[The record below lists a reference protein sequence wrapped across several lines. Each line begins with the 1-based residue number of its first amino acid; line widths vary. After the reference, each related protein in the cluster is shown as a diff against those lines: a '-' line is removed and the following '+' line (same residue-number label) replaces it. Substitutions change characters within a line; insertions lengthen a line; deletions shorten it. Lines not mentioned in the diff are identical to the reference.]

1 MNIIL
6 LGPPGSGKG
15 TQAKEIIEKHQ
26 IPQISTGDLL
36 REAVKNQTELGKK
49 AKEYMD
55 AGKLV
60 PDEVVVGMVKER
72 LQKDDCKN
80 GFILDGFP
88 RTVPQAESLDQTLAD
103 VGKKIDKVV
112 SIEVPDSEVVERLSG
127 RRTCENCGTMYH
139 VKFNP
144 PQQDGVCDKCGGKL
158 YQRDDDNESTIK
170 NRLQVYHDQTA
181 PLKDYYSKKG
191 LVKEIEGVGD
201 ISKIKE
207 AVLKALES

>member
-1 MNIIL
+1 MNIIM

-15 TQAKEIIEKHQ
+15 TQAQEIIEKYG
-26 IPQISTGDLL
+26 IPQVSTGDLL
-36 REAVKNQTELGKK
+36 REAVKNQTELGKQ

-60 PDEVVVGMVKER
+60 PDDVVVGMVKER
-72 LQKDDCKN
+72 LQKDDCKK

-88 RTVPQAESLDQTLAD
+88 RTVPQAESLDTTLSE
-103 VGKKIDKVV
+103 VGKKIDKVL

-144 PQQDGVCDKCGGKL
+144 PKKEGVCDKCGGKL
-158 YQRDDDNESTIK
+158 YQRDDDNEETIK
-170 NRLQVYHDQTA
+170 NRLQVYHDQTS
-181 PLKDYYSKKG
+181 PLKDYYANKG
-191 LVKEIEGVGD
+191 LVREIEGVGD
-201 ISKIKE
+201 INKIKE
-207 AVLKALES
+207 AVLAALES

>member
-15 TQAKEIIEKHQ
+15 TQAKEIIEKHR

-144 PQQDGVCDKCGGKL
+144 PKQDGVCDKCGGKL

>member
-1 MNIIL
+1 VNIIL

>member
-15 TQAKEIIEKHQ
+15 TQAKEIIEKHR

-36 REAVKNQTELGKK
+36 REAVKNQTELGKQ

-88 RTVPQAESLDQTLAD
+88 RTVPQAESLDQTLSE

-139 VKFNP
+139 VSFNP
-144 PQQDGVCDKCGGKL
+144 PKQEGVCDKCGGKL
-158 YQRDDDNESTIK
+158 YQRDDDNENTIK

-181 PLKDYYSKKG
+181 PLKDYYSPKG
-191 LVKEIEGVGD
+191 IVKEIEGVGD

>member
-15 TQAKEIIEKHQ
+15 TQAKEIIEKHS

-36 REAVKNQTELGKK
+36 REAVKNETELGKK

-72 LQKDDCKN
+72 LQKDDCQN

-88 RTVPQAESLDQTLAD
+88 RTVPQAEALDQTLSE
-103 VGKKIDKVV
+103 VGKKIDNVL

-144 PQQDGVCDKCGGKL
+144 PKQEGVCDKCGGKL
-158 YQRDDDNESTIK
+158 YQRDDDNEKTIK
-170 NRLQVYHDQTA
+170 NRLQVYHDQTS

-201 ISKIKE
+201 IAQIKQ
-207 AVLKALES
+207 AVLNALES